1 MMTCGGGRL
10 QRPALECRRDW
21 TRPSAARELHAAAGG
36 PLKDPGPWR
45 PPEGSWTQEA
55 SGLAGKV
62 VDNNDNNNNSDN
74 TL

>member
-36 PLKDPGPWR
+36 PHKTRGQAVGPR
-45 PPEGSWTQEA
+45 R
-55 SGLAGKV
+55 
-62 VDNNDNNNNSDN
+62 
-74 TL
+74 